1 MLFNSIEFV
10 IFFIAILSTIVIIKN
25 RKFTHLFLLAA
36 SIFFFYYSS
45 NILTILLV
53 SSILLDFYIGRYIW
67 RARTKVQKK
76 ILLSISLAGNLGIL
90 GFFKYADFAITQFNI
105 LGNYYSI
112 GSDISLLGL
121 ALPIGISF
129 YTFQTISYT
138 VDIYRGQLEPSK
150 SLREFALFV
159 AFFPQLIAGPILRA
173 KQFLPQLREKI
184 ENFSQM
190 TADLNFNRLRQTKPR
205 KILLQSPNLKFG
217 ITLMA
222 LGLFKKMFF
231 ADHIAPF
238 VDSVFNSPV
247 GLESFKIML
256 GAIAFGI
263 QIYADFS
270 GYTDIAIGIA
280 IILGFKIPINFNKPY
295 FATSPSDF
303 WKRWHI
309 SLSSWLRDYLYIPLG
324 GNRKS
329 PSKTYLNLFTVMFL
343 GGLWHGASWN
353 FVIWGLLHGAYL
365 AFHKIISDKFPFLK
379 NHGFF
384 KTRIGF
390 LISIII
396 TQYFV
401 FLAWIPFRAQSLDD
415 ILYSMQKYI
424 IFDFELS
431 NALDYIM
438 IHKFALSF
446 VLLFIILH
454 FISYKKGNLV
464 QTISNFKSPYWI
476 LFLTS
481 IMLLIFFFNPGEQ
494 INFIYF
500 QF

>member
-1 MLFNSIEFV
+1 
-10 IFFIAILSTIVIIKN
+10 
-25 RKFTHLFLLAA
+25 
-36 SIFFFYYSS
+36 
-45 NILTILLV
+45 
-53 SSILLDFYIGRYIW
+53 
-67 RARTKVQKK
+67 
-76 ILLSISLAGNLGIL
+76 
-90 GFFKYADFAITQFNI
+90 
-105 LGNYYSI
+105 
-112 GSDISLLGL
+112 
-121 ALPIGISF
+121 
-129 YTFQTISYT
+129 
-138 VDIYRGQLEPSK
+138 
-150 SLREFALFV
+150 
-159 AFFPQLIAGPILRA
+159 
-173 KQFLPQLREKI
+173 
-184 ENFSQM
+184 
-190 TADLNFNRLRQTKPR
+190 
-205 KILLQSPNLKFG
+205 
-217 ITLMA
+217 
-222 LGLFKKMFF
+222 MFF

-481 IMLLIFFFNPGEQ
+481 IMLLIFFFYPGEQ

>member
-1 MLFNSIEFV
+1 MGKM
-10 IFFIAILSTIVIIKN
+10 IAD
-25 RKFTHLFLLAA
+25 
-36 SIFFFYYSS
+36 SS
-45 NILTILLV
+45 NLR
-53 SSILLDFYIGRYIW
+53 S
-67 RARTKVQKK
+67 KK
-76 ILLSISLAGNLGIL
+76 IFLIISLAGNLGVL
-90 GFFKYADFAITQFNI
+90 GFFKYADFGIEQFNSVMTS
-105 LGNYYSI
+105 LGFSI
-112 GSDISLLGL
+112 EMSFLEL

-138 VDIYRGQLEPSK
+138 VDIYRGQLTPCK
-150 SLREFALFV
+150 SLREFAIFV
-159 AFFPQLIAGPILRA
+159 SFFPQLVAGPILRA
-173 KQFLPQLREKI
+173 KYFLPQLREKI
-184 ENFSQM
+184 EKFKSVDTIRQI
-190 TADLNFNRLRQTKPR
+190 RLQD
-205 KILLQSPNLKFG
+205 SNVKFG
-217 ITLMA
+217 VTLMA
-222 LGLFKKMFF
+222 FGFFKKMFI
-231 ADHIAPF
+231 ADNIAPF
-238 VDSVFNSPV
+238 VDSIFANPI
-247 GLESFKIML
+247 GLESFTIIL
-256 GAIAFGI
+256 GTIAFGI

-481 IMLLIFFFNPGEQ
+481 IMLLIFFFYPGEQ

>member
-353 FVIWGLLHGAYL
+353 FLIWGALHGGYL
-365 AFHKIISDKFPFLK
+365 VIYKFLVKKIPYLEDSELLK
-379 NHGFF
+379 S
-384 KTRIGF
+384 KKAKIV
-390 LISIII
+390 SIIV

-401 FLAWIPFRAQSLDD
+401 FLAWLTFRVED
-415 ILYSMQKYI
+415 I
-424 IFDFELS
+424 
-431 NALDYIM
+431 NALPYVMYKYLVWD
-438 IHKFALSF
+438 FAIDSTIEIISHNKLPI
-446 VLLFIILH
+446 VLIIGFFILNY
-454 FISYKKGNLV
+454 ISYKKDL
-464 QTISNFKSPYWI
+464 TKKLSELKSKYWI
-476 LFLTS
+476 LILITILTL
-481 IMLLIFFFNPGEQ
+481 ILLFYDPFPEE
-494 INFIYF
+494 FIYF
-500 QF
+500 RF